1 MPSVF
6 FPTLWRRAGF
16 YVYEIRC
23 PGRLDGRV
31 GLHKLEERH
40 VPARFFFR
48 VAKQLCKLCTQAIL
62 LNLFTE
68 KTGKL
73 QDYVNDKPHFCSAG
87 LVSPN
92 GFHDLVQ

>member
-1 MPSVF
+1 MC
-6 FPTLWRRAGF
+6 
-16 YVYEIRC
+16 IRC
-23 PGRLDGRV
+23 PGHLDGRV

-40 VPARFFFR
+40 VPATFFR

-73 QDYVNDKPHFCSAG
+73 QDYVNDKPHFCSVG

-92 GFHDLVQ
+92 GFLTWCNDQSCRSSQGRLR